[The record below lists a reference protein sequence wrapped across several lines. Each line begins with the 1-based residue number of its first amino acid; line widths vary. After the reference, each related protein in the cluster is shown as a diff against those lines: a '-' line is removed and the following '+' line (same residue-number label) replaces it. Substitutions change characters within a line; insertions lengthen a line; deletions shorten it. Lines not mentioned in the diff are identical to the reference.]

1 MGVRLICFRQKE
13 HRTTRQSARERTG
26 NVKNGKPFREGVV
39 VQKRCLVGASHGQTG
54 EEKLSI
60 GGSANRA
67 NAMRQED
74 QLSKSHRPGNALAD
88 STIPR
93 GNNENYLSL
102 IHI

>member
-1 MGVRLICFRQKE
+1 MDVHLIGCRQKE
-13 HRTTRQSARERTG
+13 QSTTRQSARERTG
-26 NVKNGKPFREGVV
+26 KIKNGKSFREGVV
-39 VQKRCLVGASHGQTG
+39 VQKKCLVGASHGQTG

-60 GGSANRA
+60 GNTANRA

-93 GNNENYLSL
+93 GNNENYRPC
-102 IHI
+102 HI